1 MVLTSRFWKTAGGR
15 CSIPILQVHVSGPSA
30 EAPTKPPHYLLPH
43 PRVISASSV
52 VDDVVYGFLL

>member
-1 MVLTSRFWKTAGGR
+1 MRRREDGFNFEISEDGGGTLFHSDVGAMTR
-15 CSIPILQVHVSGPSA
+15 EWPLHIIFF
-30 EAPTKPPHYLLPH
+30 PH